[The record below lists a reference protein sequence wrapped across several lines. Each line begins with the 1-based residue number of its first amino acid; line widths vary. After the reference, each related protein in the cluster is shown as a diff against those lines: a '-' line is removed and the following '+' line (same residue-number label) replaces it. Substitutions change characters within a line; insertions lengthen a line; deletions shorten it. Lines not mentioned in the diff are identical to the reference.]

1 MGRVIGYRRVST
13 DAQSESGAG
22 LDAQLTT
29 IESVAARLNLPLL
42 AVHDDAGLSGS
53 LPLEQRPA
61 LLAAIDALR
70 AGDVL
75 AVSRRDRL
83 GRDALHTAMI
93 QRLVERKGARIV
105 SPDAPDTNDPA
116 SRLLTQLLDAFA
128 EFERQIIRQR
138 TRSAMAAARS
148 KGRRVG
154 HVPFGRRVS
163 SDGRH
168 LEPNPDEQ
176 AVLREIHRLRTRG
189 YALLSIAETLNEN
202 GFKTRH
208 GRPWKQSAVGQ
219 LLERHPMLDCARE
232 T

>member
-1 MGRVIGYRRVST
+1 MARVIGYRRVST
-13 DAQSESGAG
+13 DAQTESGAG

-29 IESVAARLNLPLL
+29 IEGIAARLNLPLA
-42 AVHDDAGLSGS
+42 AVHDDCGFSGS
-53 LPLEQRPA
+53 LAVEQRPG
-61 LLAAIDALR
+61 LLAAIDMLR

-93 QRLVERKGARIV
+93 QRLIERRGARIV

-154 HVPFGRRVS
+154 HIPYGSKVA
-163 SDGRH
+163 SDGRF
-168 LEPNPDEQ
+168 LEPNPQEV
-176 AVLREIHRLRTRG
+176 AVLKQVHHWRVRG
-189 YALLSIAETLNEN
+189 VTLHGIAELLNEA
-202 GFKTRH
+202 GVPTRH
-208 GRPWKQSAVGQ
+208 GRRWAASAIGQ
-219 LLERHPMLDCARE
+219 LLDRHADPAKSA
-232 T
+232 

>member
-1 MGRVIGYRRVST
+1 MPVVVGYRRVST
-13 DAQSESGAG
+13 DAQTESGAG

-29 IESVAARLNLPLL
+29 IQGIAARLNLSLV

-61 LLAAIDALR
+61 LLAAIDMLGPA
-70 AGDVL
+70 DVL

-93 QRLVERKGARIV
+93 QRLVERRGARIV

-138 TRSAMAAARS
+138 TRNAMAAARS
-148 KGRRVG
+148 KGRRTG
-154 HVPFGRRVS
+154 HVPWGSRVAA
-163 SDGRH
+163 DGRH
-168 LEPNPDEQ
+168 LESNPEEL
-176 AVLREIHRLRTRG
+176 AVLEEIRRLRHRG
-189 YALLSIAETLNEN
+189 LTLIDICDALTEKGLLNRASN
-202 GFKTRH
+202 PFKPSH
-208 GRPWKQSAVGQ
+208 VAQ
-219 LLERHPMLDCARE
+219 LLERHGDGVIVRSA
-232 T
+232 